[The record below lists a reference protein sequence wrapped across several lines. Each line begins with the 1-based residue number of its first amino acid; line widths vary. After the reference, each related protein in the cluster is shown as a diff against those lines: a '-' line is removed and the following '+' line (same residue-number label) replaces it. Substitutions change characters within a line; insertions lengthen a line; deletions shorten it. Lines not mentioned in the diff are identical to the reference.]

1 MNDQEHQQPEKQ
13 EDEGPQ
19 PSPQRP
25 YYQDEKN
32 EEKYE
37 KEDEKQEE
45 KHNQDP
51 LSSLAWALILIW
63 AGLVFLASN
72 LGWLDQIQVQFT
84 LPEGL
89 EFLGLGTWSVI
100 ALGAGVILFAEALLR
115 TIVPAYRSS
124 TGGSYFLA
132 AIFLGIGLS
141 GIFGWQLVWP
151 LVLIGLGLT
160 ALANAL
166 VRSRK

>member
-1 MNDQEHQQPEKQ
+1 MNDQDYQQPQEKEEQ
-13 EDEGPQ
+13 Q
-19 PSPQRP
+19 PSPPPGRP
-25 YYQDEKN
+25 YYHDEKT

-37 KEDEKQEE
+37 KEDEKHQE

-72 LGWLDQIQVQFT
+72 LGWLDRIQVQT
-84 LPEGL
+84 ILPEGF

-100 ALGAGVILFAEALLR
+100 ALGAGIILFVEAIIR
-115 TIVPAYRSS
+115 MVVPAYRSS
-124 TGGSYFLA
+124 TGGSFFLA
-132 AIFLGIGLS
+132 AIFIGIGLS

-160 ALANAL
+160 ALASAL
-166 VRSRK
+166 IRGRK

>member
-1 MNDQEHQQPEKQ
+1 MSDQDNFPQDEQEK
-13 EDEGPQ
+13 
-19 PSPQRP
+19 RP
-25 YYQDEKN
+25 YYHDEKT
-32 EEKYE
+32 EEKFE

-72 LGWLDQIQVQFT
+72 LGWLDQIQVQYV

-89 EFLGLGTWSVI
+89 EILGLGTWSLI
-100 ALGAGVILFAEALLR
+100 ALGAGLILFVEVLIR
-115 TIVPAYRSS
+115 TFVPAYRSS
-124 TGGSYFLA
+124 TGGNYFLA

-141 GIFGWQLVWP
+141 GIFGWRLVWP
-151 LVLIGLGLT
+151 LVLIGMGLA